1 MAEFL
6 IIAGYS
12 GAGRSETAK
21 CLDDLGWFVIDN
33 LPTQLISKVAE
44 LAVAK
49 GSVTNHVALVVGAE
63 APEETLREIVL
74 LRGVENV
81 NVRTLFLT
89 ASAETLIKRYEETRR
104 RHPFEEGNGLSEKI
118 KAEINRL
125 KDLRGFGDIEL
136 DTSELNVHDLSARLS
151 ELFSIESSA
160 KTLQT
165 RIVSFGFKHGVPNDV
180 DLVLDCRFLPNPH
193 WEDEL
198 REKTGEDS
206 AVRDY
211 LLEKEIANQFLS
223 HLNSMLRL
231 IMPAYQNEGKSY
243 LSLAI
248 GCTGGKHRS
257 VVVANELEE
266 ILHNLGFG
274 ANVTHRDI
282 GK

>member
-74 LRGVENV
+74 LRSVENV

-136 DTSELNVHDLSARLS
+136 DTSGLNVHDLSTRLS

-198 REKTGEDS
+198 RDKTGEDS

-211 LLEKEIANQFLS
+211 LLGKEIANEFLS

>member
-49 GSVTNHVALVVGAE
+49 GSATNHVALVVGAE
-63 APEETLREIVL
+63 APEETLREIAL

-136 DTSELNVHDLSARLS
+136 DTSGLNVHDLSTRLS

-198 REKTGEDS
+198 RDKTGEDS

-211 LLEKEIANQFLS
+211 LLGKEIANEFLS

>member
-12 GAGRSETAK
+12 GAGRSEAAK

-44 LAVAK
+44 LAVKK
-49 GSVTNHVALVVGAE
+49 GSATNHIALVVGAE

-74 LRGVENV
+74 LRSVENV

-104 RHPFEEGNGLSEKI
+104 RHPFDEGNGLSEKI

-136 DTSELNVHDLSARLS
+136 DTSALNVHDLSARLS

-198 REKTGEDS
+198 REKTGQDS

-211 LLEKEIANQFLS
+211 LLGKEIANQFLS

-266 ILHNLGFG
+266 ILHNLDFE
-274 ANVTHRDI
+274 ASVTHRDI
-282 GK
+282 EK

>member
-12 GAGRSETAK
+12 GAGRSEAAK

-49 GSVTNHVALVVGAE
+49 GSVTSHVALVVGAE

-74 LRGVENV
+74 FRGVENV

-125 KDLRGFGDIEL
+125 KELRGFGDIEL
-136 DTSELNVHDLSARLS
+136 DTSGLNVHDLSTRLS

-198 REKTGEDS
+198 RDKTGEDS

-211 LLEKEIANQFLS
+211 LLGKEIANEFLS

>member
-49 GSVTNHVALVVGAE
+49 GSATNHVALVVGAE

-74 LRGVENV
+74 LRSVENV

-89 ASAETLIKRYEETRR
+89 ASTETLIKRYEETRR

-136 DTSELNVHDLSARLS
+136 EA
-151 ELFSIESSA
+151 
-160 KTLQT
+160 
-165 RIVSFGFKHGVPNDV
+165 
-180 DLVLDCRFLPNPH
+180 
-193 WEDEL
+193 
-198 REKTGEDS
+198 
-206 AVRDY
+206 
-211 LLEKEIANQFLS
+211 
-223 HLNSMLRL
+223 
-231 IMPAYQNEGKSY
+231 
-243 LSLAI
+243 
-248 GCTGGKHRS
+248 
-257 VVVANELEE
+257 
-266 ILHNLGFG
+266 
-274 ANVTHRDI
+274 
-282 GK
+282 

>member
-12 GAGRSETAK
+12 GAGRSEAAK

-44 LAVAK
+44 LAVKK
-49 GSVTNHVALVVGAE
+49 GSATNHIALVVGAE

-136 DTSELNVHDLSARLS
+136 DTSGLNVHDLSTRLS

-198 REKTGEDS
+198 RDKTGEDS

-211 LLEKEIANQFLS
+211 LLGKEIANEFLS

>member
-49 GSVTNHVALVVGAE
+49 GSVTSHVALVVGAE

-136 DTSELNVHDLSARLS
+136 DTSGLNVHDLSTRLS

-198 REKTGEDS
+198 RDKTGEDS

-211 LLEKEIANQFLS
+211 LLGKEIANEFLS

-257 VVVANELEE
+257 VVVATELEE